1 VIMFNSLRGR
11 IRWALIGW
19 MFAISAIAYLDRVN
33 ISIAGHSIQQEFHL
47 SIIQLGWVFSAFVAG
62 YALFQAPGGRLADRF
77 GPRKILT
84 LGTIWWGV
92 FTALTAL
99 VPSGAASAL
108 IILLAVRFSLGL
120 GEAVV
125 YPSSNRLVAAWI
137 PSQER
142 GVANGLI
149 FAGVGAGAGVAP
161 PLITYILLHFGW
173 RWSFWISALIG
184 LAAGAVWFLLAR
196 DQPNEHPWVN
206 PEELRHIRAGLPEQ
220 PAGPGTRR
228 VLPWRSI
235 LGSKDVLAVTLSYS
249 CYGYVA
255 YIFFTWFFIYLSTV
269 RGLDL
274 KSSSYFG
281 MLPFLAMAT
290 CSPLGGWI
298 SDRLTK
304 RFGKR
309 IGRCGIAAASMAL
322 AAVFLALGTK
332 AADARLAT
340 IVLAGGAG
348 ALYLSTS
355 SFWSVT
361 ADLAGTSAGTVSGVM
376 NTGNQI
382 AGTVTATLTP
392 FIAAH
397 FGWPASFLV
406 AASLC
411 VVGSLAWL
419 MVDPGRELSKTPIRR
434 ISLAIS
440 AD

>member
-11 IRWALIGW
+11 VRWTLIGW
-19 MFAISAIAYLDRVN
+19 MFA
-33 ISIAGHSIQQEFHL
+33 
-47 SIIQLGWVFSAFVAG
+47 
-62 YALFQAPGGRLADRF
+62 
-77 GPRKILT
+77 
-84 LGTIWWGV
+84 
-92 FTALTAL
+92 
-99 VPSGAASAL
+99 
-108 IILLAVRFSLGL
+108 
-120 GEAVV
+120 
-125 YPSSNRLVAAWI
+125 
-137 PSQER
+137 
-142 GVANGLI
+142 
-149 FAGVGAGAGVAP
+149 
-161 PLITYILLHFGW
+161 
-173 RWSFWISALIG
+173 ISALIG
-184 LAAGAVWFLLAR
+184 LAAGAIWFLLAR

-220 PAGPGTRR
+220 PAEPGTRS

-322 AAVFLALGTK
+322 AAVFIALGTK

-348 ALYLSTS
+348 ASYLSTS

-376 NTGNQI
+376 NTGQPDRRHRDGYSDPLHCRALRLARVVPSGRVAVRGGI
-382 AGTVTATLTP
+382 SGMADGGSRPRTRQDTHRGLTP
-392 FIAAH
+392 PSARDTVPSSSICRGCAVYPLED
-397 FGWPASFLV
+397 GASIL
-406 AASLC
+406 SR
-411 VVGSLAWL
+411 VGEGQAL
-419 MVDPGRELSKTPIRR
+419 
-434 ISLAIS
+434 
-440 AD
+440 